1 MKLYMKEKL
10 FSFHDRFTIQDE
22 HGFDKYFVEGEF
34 LSLGKRLHI
43 LDIHS
48 QEVALIRQQLLTF
61 MPRYALSVRGREL
74 GEIRKE
80 FTFFYQRYVIDTLG
94 WEVEGSFWEHEFEIR
109 RGGQVIAR
117 IYKEWLTWGDCYC
130 LDIADPADELPA
142 LAVVLAIDCVAEAR
156 SNNS

>member
-22 HGFDKYFVEGEF
+22 NGWDKYFVEGELF
-34 LSLGKRLHI
+34 SLGKRLHI
-43 LDIHS
+43 LDIHG

-61 MPRYALSVRGREL
+61 LPRYALSVRGREI

-80 FTFFYQRYVIDTLG
+80 FTFFYQRYVIDSLG

-109 RGGQVIAR
+109 RGGQIVAR
-117 IYKEWLTWGDCYC
+117 IYKEWLTWATATAWTLPTPLTSWRC
-130 LDIADPADELPA
+130 LRW
-142 LAVVLAIDCVAEAR
+142 C
-156 SNNS
+156 

>member
-48 QEVALIRQQLLTF
+48 QEGALIRQQLLTF
-61 MPRYALSVRGREL
+61 MPRFALNVRGREI

-80 FTFFYQRYVIDTLG
+80 FTFFYQRYVIDSLG
-94 WEVEGSFWEHEFEIR
+94 WEVEGCFWEHEFEIR

-117 IYKEWLTWGDCYC
+117 IYKEWLTWGDSYC
-130 LDIADPADELPA
+130 IDIADPADELPA
-142 LAVVLAIDCVAEAR
+142 MAVVLAIDCVAEAQ
-156 SNNS
+156 NNT